1 VPYAT
6 CRSTDDTAR
15 KAAIQIHDTDPE
27 PLKAHVQEY
36 VTPDDKS
43 LVDVAC
49 GAATVLG
56 LGRLGTQPGLRHH
69 LGPSPNPSDWLEGG
83 RRNSSH
89 P

>member
-1 VPYAT
+1 MPYAT
-6 CRSTDDTAR
+6 CRSADDTAR
-15 KAAIQIHDTDPE
+15 KAASQIHDTDPG

-36 VTPDDKS
+36 AMPDNKS

-69 LGPSPNPSDWLEGG
+69 LPLAQPVRLA
-83 RRNSSH
+83 
-89 P
+89 

>member
-1 VPYAT
+1 M
-6 CRSTDDTAR
+6 
-15 KAAIQIHDTDPE
+15 
-27 PLKAHVQEY
+27 
-36 VTPDDKS
+36 PDNKS

-56 LGRLGTQPGLRHH
+56 LGRLGTQPGLRNH
-69 LGPSPNPSDWLEGG
+69 LDPSLNPSDWLKGG